1 MSAPLYHLRNQFP
14 ALNQPDLVYLDNA
27 ATTQKPERVLSA
39 MNRFYR
45 EQNAN
50 VHRGAHR
57 LSDLATRTFEGAR
70 DKVQSFINAP
80 AREEVIFTRGTTESM
95 NLLAQSLGS
104 HLLQPG
110 DEILIDTWAHHA
122 CIVPWQ
128 QMAMRTGA
136 KLIPIP
142 LTGDGDLDLD
152 AYQALLGP
160 KTRVVSLTQV
170 SNALGKVAPL
180 EVMLPEARAAG
191 AITIVDGAQAVA
203 HLEIDVQT
211 LGCDFYAFS
220 GHKCYGPTGIG
231 VLWGRR
237 ELLEQMPPYQYGGEM
252 IQQVSFEGSQFN
264 RLPYKFEAG
273 TPAIAEAIGLG
284 EALAFIDE
292 LDRKALQAHETALM
306 ERVKAGMAALPG
318 VEAIAGRG
326 HNLGALSFRV
336 EGEHHQDIGILL
348 DQAGVAVRCG
358 HHCCQPLMQALG
370 LKGSCRVSFAA
381 YNSLEEVDAFLSALK
396 EITEF
401 LDD

>member
-1 MSAPLYHLRNQFP
+1 MSAPLQQLRHQFP

-57 LSDLATRTFEGAR
+57 LSDLATRAFEGAR
-70 DKVQSFINAP
+70 DRVQTFINAP

-95 NLLAQSLGS
+95 NLLARSLGS

-142 LTGDGDLDLD
+142 LTPEGDLDLD
-152 AYQALLGP
+152 AYRALLGP
-160 KTRVVSLTQV
+160 KTKVVSLTQV

-180 EVMLPEARAAG
+180 EVMLPAARAAG

-203 HLEIDVQT
+203 HLEIDVQA

-231 VLWGRR
+231 VLWGRQS
-237 ELLEQMPPYQYGGEM
+237 LLEQMPPYQYGGEM

-284 EALAFIDE
+284 EALAFIDG
-292 LDRKALQAHETALM
+292 LDRKALQAHEAELM
-306 ERVKAGMAALPG
+306 ERVKAGIAALPG
-318 VEAIAGRG
+318 VEAIAGTG
-326 HNLGALSFRV
+326 VNLGALSFRV

-348 DQAGVAVRCG
+348 DQAGIAVRCG

-381 YNSLEEVDAFLSALK
+381 YNSLEEADAFLAALK

>member
-1 MSAPLYHLRNQFP
+1 MSAPLHHLRSQFP

-27 ATTQKPERVLSA
+27 ATTQKPEQVLTA

-57 LSDLATRTFEGAR
+57 LSDLATRAFEGAR
-70 DKVQSFINAP
+70 DRVQSFINAP

-136 KLIPIP
+136 RLIPIP
-142 LTGDGDLDLD
+142 LTQDGDLDLD
-152 AYQALLGP
+152 AYHALLGP
-160 KTRVVSLTQV
+160 QTRVVSLTQV

-180 EVMLPEARAAG
+180 DVMLPAAKAVG

-203 HLEIDVQT
+203 HLQVDVQA

-231 VLWGRR
+231 VLWGRQS
-237 ELLEQMPPYQYGGEM
+237 LLEQMPPYQYGGEM
-252 IQQVSFEGSQFN
+252 IHQVSFEGSQFN

-284 EALAFIDE
+284 EALSFIGE
-292 LDRKALQAHETALM
+292 LDRQALQAHENALM
-306 ERVKAGMAALPG
+306 ERAKAGIAALPG
-318 VEAIAGRG
+318 VEAIAGTGR
-326 HNLGALSFRV
+326 NLGALSFKV

-348 DQAGVAVRCG
+348 DQAGIAVRCG

-381 YNSLEEVDAFLSALK
+381 YNNLDEVDAFLAALK